1 MIYLF
6 TALYCEAQIMI
17 EQYGLKKS
25 ADSPRFQ
32 QFASESRQILLTVS
46 GAGEIAAA
54 AAVSS
59 VCTKYPPK
67 QNDFLVNV
75 GTCAGTSQRDGIF
88 FIHKLTEQTTGK
100 TFYPDM
106 LYAHGFQEAE
116 LCTVMKPWKH
126 KVQADQSKDMPTY
139 RKWYDVTEDADTGLY
154 DMEAA
159 SIYQAGLYFFGPE
172 QMLFLKVVSDN
183 GEGDRLLPEFIR
195 QRMETHSKSIVSFL
209 EQLMAISNQEGHME
223 QQQKQERQEQWIC
236 KLCADLHCSKTME
249 ESLRQ
254 HLHYAALV
262 GIDYKKAVQELYEE
276 NKIPCKDK
284 REGKRCF
291 EAFKQRLF

>member
-25 ADSPRFQ
+25 ADCTRFQ
-32 QFASESRQILLTVS
+32 QFASESGQILLTVS

-54 AAVSS
+54 AAVGS

-75 GTCAGTSQRDGIF
+75 GTCAGTSLRDGIF
-88 FIHKLTEQTTGK
+88 IIHKLTEQTTGK

-106 LYAHGFQEAE
+106 LYAQEFQEAE
-116 LCTVMKPWKH
+116 LWTVMKPWKY
-126 KVQADQSKDMPTY
+126 KAQADHSKGMPSDG
-139 RKWYDVTEDADTGLY
+139 KWHYETENADAGLY
-154 DMEAA
+154 DMEGA
-159 SIYQAGLYFFGPE
+159 SIYQAGSYFFGPE

-183 GEGDRLLPEFIR
+183 GEGDRLSPEIIR
-195 QRMETHSKSIVSFL
+195 QQMETHSKRIVSFL
-209 EQLMAISNQEGHME
+209 ERLMAIANQEGHME
-223 QQQKQERQEQWIC
+223 HQQKQERQEQWIC
-236 KLCADLHCSKTME
+236 RLCVDLHCSKTME

-254 HLHYAALV
+254 HLHYAALA

-276 NKIPCKDK
+276 NKIPCRDK